1 VLQVD
6 EDDAGQS
13 DDEDELEL
21 LGGAQEGEDTQ
32 AGAASAKSKSVRMAV
47 GDKKESGAGGHLSG
61 KLPDRHHLYICQ
73 SMLHLQQ

>member
-1 VLQVD
+1 MHTPKTLGYTAMSQVD

-32 AGAASAKSKSVRMAV
+32 AGAASAKTKSVRMAV
-47 GDKKESGAGGHLSG
+47 GDKKEAGGGGYLSG
-61 KLPDRHHLYICQ
+61 NLRAG
-73 SMLHLQQ
+73 LQ